1 MSWRL
6 QAPQRFIIEEQR
18 VSPADVQLC
27 SPKKYPEMVEELTCK
42 RDAGDIYW
50 FIIGLFPNLHIW
62 RKYTYTRHIHRAK
75 FLKLSGNKYIS
86 FMCDVFNKCVCTNV
100 FPSSMKLA
108 EISPIYKKDDN
119 LCKENYRSVN
129 LLIMVSKVFERIL
142 ADQLTAYFENLLSS
156 CLSAYRKGYNCQ
168 HVILRLTEYW
178 RQALDGGNFVGTVAM
193 DLSKA
198 FDRMP
203 HGLLIAKLHAYGL
216 SINACQIIIS
226 YLRDRRQRV
235 KVMGECSDW
244 TTVNRGVPQG
254 SVMGP
259 LLFNIF
265 LNDLFYV
272 KMNCEIANYGWW

>member
-1 MSWRL
+1 MCWR
-6 QAPQRFIIEEQR
+6 E
-18 VSPADVQLC
+18 
-27 SPKKYPEMVEELTCK
+27 KKYSIEYFRNILW
-42 RDAGDIYW
+42 DIYMS
-50 FIIGLFPNLHIW
+50 IS
-62 RKYTYTRHIHRAK
+62 YQ
-75 FLKLSGNKYIS
+75 YIS
-86 FMCDVFNKCVCTNV
+86 FMCDVFNKCVCINV

-108 EISPIYKKDDN
+108 EISPIYKKDN

-216 SINACQIIIS
+216 SINACQLIIS

-235 KVMGECSDW
+235 KVMGECRIGRPLIVVYLRALWWVHFCLIYFLMTYSMWKW
-244 TTVNRGVPQG
+244 TVK
-254 SVMGP
+254 
-259 LLFNIF
+259 LLIM
-265 LNDLFYV
+265 L
-272 KMNCEIANYGWW
+272 MIIISTTRTTAI